1 MYEDA
6 AKNVHDV
13 VGCAIMR
20 WEGNEVVDFC
30 TQARGSIVGPAFEVH
45 DQDSR
50 PFCDFQAF
58 GVRASSFAR
67 VVGANVI
74 VVAGFWQES
83 RRDEV
88 SQCLLPTQHL

>member
-13 VGCAIMR
+13 VGCAIMKG
-20 WEGNEVVDFC
+20 EGNGIVEFC
-30 TQARGSIVGPAFEVH
+30 TDACGSVVSPAFDVH
-45 DQDSR
+45 NQDLQ
-50 PFCDFQAF
+50 PFCGFQAF
-58 GVRASSFAR
+58 GVAASSFAR
-67 VVGANVI
+67 VVGANLI

-88 SQCLLPTQHL
+88 CQCVLPT